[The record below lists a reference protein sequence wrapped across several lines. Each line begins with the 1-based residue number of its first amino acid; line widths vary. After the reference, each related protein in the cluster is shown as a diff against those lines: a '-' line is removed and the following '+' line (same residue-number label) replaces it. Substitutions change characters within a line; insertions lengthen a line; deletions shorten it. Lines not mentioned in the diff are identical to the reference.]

1 MIKPSFLL
9 VRVDVDVDDCEL
21 FPRDYA
27 SWLSARGAQQTVEW
41 PDLFA
46 MAVRAFDNGRYPV
59 NLQFRVPQTGIAT
72 DEIPRV

>member
-27 SWLSARGAQQTVEW
+27 SWLSTRGAQQAVEW
-41 PDLFA
+41 PHLFA
-46 MAVRAFDNGRYPV
+46 MPVRAFDNRRYPV
-59 NLQFRVPQTGIAT
+59 NIQFRVPQTGIVT

>member
-59 NLQFRVPQTGIAT
+59 DLQLRVPQTGIAT